1 MDWETHKKQLL
12 KNPTFRKDLE
22 ETRLEYGIARAI
34 ILARSKHKLT
44 QKQLAKKLKTQQS
57 VISRAENAQTTVSL
71 SFLNR
76 FASVFGGRLKVSFEG
91 I

>member
-1 MDWETHKKQLL
+1 MNWEIHKKQLL
-12 KNPTFRKDLE
+12 KNPRFRKNLE
-22 ETRLEYGIARAI
+22 ETKLEYKIARAI

-57 VISRAENAQTTVSL
+57 VISRVENAQTMASL

-76 FASVFGGRLKVSFEG
+76 FVSVFGGRLGISFEG